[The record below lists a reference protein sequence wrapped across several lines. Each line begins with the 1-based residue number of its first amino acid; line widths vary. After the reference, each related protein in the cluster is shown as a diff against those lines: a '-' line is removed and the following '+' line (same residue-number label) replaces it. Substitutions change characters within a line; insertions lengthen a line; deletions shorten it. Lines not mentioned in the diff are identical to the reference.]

1 MSDLAVIFR
10 GMIEARAKSAEDRIS
25 RQEFLK
31 EKKRAD
37 NLQEM
42 FNSKMRA
49 LNPVEKN
56 SVLIE
61 LIESGLLP
69 EFAGRLRDVFNGT
82 FDSIITEYRE
92 IAKDVTRRIPKEL
105 LSGPDKYAW
114 CSNELKVLG
123 MRDTEYVESMKE
135 IGKILK

>member
-1 MSDLAVIFR
+1 MSDLAVIFK
-10 GMIEARAKSAEDRIS
+10 GMIEARGKAGEARIS
-25 RQEFLK
+25 RQDFLK

-42 FNSKMRA
+42 FNSKMRV

-56 SVLIE
+56 EALNE
-61 LIESGLLP
+61 LIAAGLLP

-82 FDSIITEYRE
+82 FDSIITEHRE
-92 IAKDVTRRIPKEL
+92 VAKDVTRRIPKEL
-105 LSGPDKYAW
+105 IAGPDKYAW

-123 MRDTEYVESMKE
+123 MRDTEYVESMAE